1 MFGIGM
7 PEMILIM
14 AIALI
19 VIGPKKLPDL
29 AKSLGKAF
37 REFKKATSDLKESL
51 HVDDSLNDVNSTI
64 TEINDDVKDALD
76 FNFEK
81 KDDPLSKAAAEPDYK
96 KDDPF
101 SKAADESDY
110 KKDDLKMEKPEASKG
125 SENE

>member
-51 HVDDSLNDVNSTI
+51 HADDNLNDINSTI
-64 TEINDDVKDALD
+64 TEMNDDVKDALD
-76 FNFEK
+76 FKFEK
-81 KDDPLSKAAAEPDYK
+81 KNDPLSKSD
-96 KDDPF
+96 
-101 SKAADESDY
+101 DESDH
-110 KKDDLKMEKPEASKG
+110 KKDDLKMEKPGTSKG
-125 SENE
+125 PENE